1 MMYRV
6 HGQLPAVTTTRGVKL
21 FTRLG
26 SSIEVSRRVAPD
38 NELLGGHPDDTE
50 VRMGRFFALVISLG
64 VVMR

>member
-26 SSIEVSRRVAPD
+26 SSIEVNRRVAPD
-38 NELLGGHPDDTE
+38 NELLHGTLTTRK